1 MLNDTCTTISS
12 ISIECFVSHDIAVA
26 TNVFLIVTEMPTFS
40 LVWNSFGLQRKGFFT
55 FVPECTSKQTLWR
68 FNLFCFA
75 NKFSRQHKS
84 DTNLYIYLV
93 LFCSSVTFFC
103 MSVLYFLKARRVMLE
118 PKGSLIVRRLAPN
131 AVLARQLPNQWTWLD
146 ESIVQ
151 FFITHLKLCEKWEKS
166 LPASNIAQWDEIWRK
181 SIAYIIVLGFLA
193 TEWFG

>member
-1 MLNDTCTTISS
+1 MRISLADNIKVTPICTYIW
-12 ISIECFVSHDIAVA
+12 FFFAAVW
-26 TNVFLIVTEMPTFS
+26 L
-40 LVWNSFGLQRKGFFT
+40 
-55 FVPECTSKQTLWR
+55 
-68 FNLFCFA
+68 
-75 NKFSRQHKS
+75 
-84 DTNLYIYLV
+84 
-93 LFCSSVTFFC
+93 FFC

-181 SIAYIIVLGFLA
+181 SIAYVIFFGIFSKRVVWLEEYRLIQYCFKCTSSCILFHYLLHYFLLKKFIA
-193 TEWFG
+193 HFVFDVVEQ

>member
-1 MLNDTCTTISS
+1 M
-12 ISIECFVSHDIAVA
+12 
-26 TNVFLIVTEMPTFS
+26 
-40 LVWNSFGLQRKGFFT
+40 VWNWFGLQRKNFLRLFLNVLQNRLYEKLTCFVLRISLADNIKKTPICTYIWFF
-55 FVPECTSKQTLWR
+55 
-68 FNLFCFA
+68 
-75 NKFSRQHKS
+75 FSAVW
-84 DTNLYIYLV
+84 L
-93 LFCSSVTFFC
+93 FFC

-181 SIAYIIVLGFLA
+181 SIAYVICWDF
-193 TEWFG
+193 